1 MRKRRIIASE
11 VLMLRGLAIAGA
23 LVYSL
28 VFGAAAWGQSV
39 ISAHSG
45 VIHYVEGQV
54 TVDGAAIHPKST
66 EFPDVKA
73 DQVLATDDGR
83 AEILLTPGVF
93 LRLPENSSARMISNS
108 LADTRIEIVSGSA
121 LIEVG
126 QLLRNNAITIEAH
139 GAEIAL
145 PKQGLYRIDTDPAML
160 RVYDGEARVTA
171 GAGKIDVKRGREVAL
186 DAPRLEARAFDTKS
200 TDPFY
205 RWSARRSEYV
215 AEANVISARTAS
227 NSGYSSGFASGGYG
241 SWAFN
246 PWFGMF
252 TYLPASGIYWS
263 PFGSR
268 FYSPTVID
276 YLYIPRT
283 VSAPGP
289 TAAVPRAPA
298 TSSGLGGG
306 GFRPGGASPRMGG
319 NHGGGGFTGGGSH
332 GGHGGGGGHGR

>member
-1 MRKRRIIASE
+1 
-11 VLMLRGLAIAGA
+11 MLRGLAIAGA
-23 LVYSL
+23 LVLS
-28 VFGAAAWGQSV
+28 AAAWGQSV

-66 EFPDVKA
+66 EILDIKP
-73 DQVLATDDGR
+73 DQVLATEDGR

-126 QLLRNNAITIEAH
+126 QLLRDNAITIEAH
-139 GAEIAL
+139 GVEIAL
-145 PKQGLYRIDTDPAML
+145 PKQGLYRVETDPARL
-160 RVYDGEARVTA
+160 RVYDGEARIAT
-171 GAGKIDVKRGREVAL
+171 GAAKMSVKRGREVAL
-186 DAPRLEARAFDTKS
+186 DPPSLEARNFDAKS

-215 AEANVISARTAS
+215 AQANVISARTAS
-227 NSGYSSGFASGGYG
+227 SSGYGSGFASGGYG

-252 TYLPASGIYWS
+252 TFLPASGIYWS
-263 PFGSR
+263 PFGSA
-268 FYSPTVID
+268 FYSPAAISYV
-276 YLYIPRT
+276 YIPRG
-283 VSAPGP
+283 SWSPRRI
-289 TAAVPRAPA
+289 AASPSVPA
-298 TSSGLGGG
+298 TSSRDLSPGGLRGGGFHPGNPSGTRGGFAGGAPRGSGGG
-306 GFRPGGASPRMGG
+306 GFAGGAPRGS
-319 NHGGGGFTGGGSH
+319 GGS
-332 GGHGGGGGHGR
+332 GTRGR

>member
-1 MRKRRIIASE
+1 M
-11 VLMLRGLAIAGA
+11 
-23 LVYSL
+23 
-28 VFGAAAWGQSV
+28 
-39 ISAHSG
+39 
-45 VIHYVEGQV
+45 EGQV

-66 EFPDVKA
+66 EFLDLKP
-73 DQVLATDDGR
+73 DQVLATEDGR

-93 LRLPENSSARMISNS
+93 LRLPENSSARMISNT
-108 LADTRIEIVSGSA
+108 LADTRLEIVSGSA

-139 GAEIAL
+139 GVEIAL
-145 PKQGLYRIDTDPAML
+145 PKQGLYRIDTDPARI

-186 DAPRLEARAFDTKS
+186 DAPTLEARNFDAKS

-215 AEANVISARTAS
+215 AAANVISARTAS
-227 NSGYSSGFASGGYG
+227 NSGYGSGFASGGYG

-246 PWFGMF
+246 PWVGMF

-268 FYSPTVID
+268 FYSPAVIN
-276 YLYIPRT
+276 YVYIPRT
-283 VSAPGP
+283 ISAPGP
-289 TAAVPRAPA
+289 ATVVPRVPA
-298 TSSGLGGG
+298 TSPGLGGG
-306 GFRPGGASPRMGG
+306 GFRPGGVSPRMGG
-319 NHGGGGFTGGGSH
+319 NQGGGGFAGGAPHGSGGGFAGGAPH
-332 GGHGGGGGHGR
+332 GSGGGGHRGD

>member
-1 MRKRRIIASE
+1 MIASE
-11 VLMLRGLAIAGA
+11 VLMRGLAIVGA

-28 VFGAAAWGQSV
+28 VYSAAAWGQSV

-45 VIHYVEGQV
+45 VIHYIEGQV
-54 TVDGAAIHPKST
+54 TVDGAVIHPKST
-66 EFPDVKA
+66 EFPDIKL
-73 DQVLATDDGR
+73 DQVVATEDGR

-108 LADTRIEIVSGSA
+108 LADTRLEIVSGSA

-126 QLLRNNAITIEAH
+126 QLLRNNAITIEAR
-139 GAEIAL
+139 GVEIAL
-145 PKQGLYRIDTDPAML
+145 PKQGLYRIDADPARL
-160 RVYDGEARVTA
+160 RVFDGEARVTS

-186 DAPRLEARAFDTKS
+186 DAPTLEARAFDAKS

-227 NSGYSSGFASGGYG
+227 DSGYGSGFASGGYG

-263 PFGSR
+263 PFGSP
-268 FYSPTVID
+268 FYSPGIISYV
-276 YLYIPRT
+276 YFPRGI
-283 VSAPGP
+283 SAAPGGVVA
-289 TAAVPRAPA
+289 TPRAPV

-306 GFRPGGASPRMGG
+306 GVRPTASPRMGG
-319 NHGGGGFTGGGSH
+319 ARGGGFAGGGAHASGGGGTR
-332 GGHGGGGGHGR
+332 GR

>member
-1 MRKRRIIASE
+1 
-11 VLMLRGLAIAGA
+11 MLRGLTLVGVYT
-23 LVYSL
+23 LVYS
-28 VFGAAAWGQSV
+28 AAAWGQSV

-54 TVDGAAIHPKST
+54 TLDGAAIHPKST
-66 EFPDVKA
+66 EFPDIKP
-73 DQVLATDDGR
+73 DQVLATEDGR

-108 LADTRIEIVSGSA
+108 LADTRLEIVSGSA

-126 QLLRNNAITIEAH
+126 QLLRNNAITVEA
-139 GAEIAL
+139 GGVEIAL
-145 PKQGLYRIDTDPAML
+145 PKQGLYRVDADPARL
-160 RVYDGEARVTA
+160 RVYDGEARVTS

-186 DAPRLEARAFDTKS
+186 DAPTLEARAFDAKS
-200 TDPFY
+200 TDAFY

-263 PFGSR
+263 PFGSP
-268 FYSPTVID
+268 FYSPGIISYV
-276 YLYIPRT
+276 YFPRGI
-283 VSAPGP
+283 SAAPSGVVA
-289 TAAVPRAPA
+289 TPRAPV

-306 GFRPGGASPRMGG
+306 GVRPTASPRMGG
-319 NHGGGGFTGGGSH
+319 LGGARGGGFAGGGAHASGGGGAR
-332 GGHGGGGGHGR
+332 GR

>member
-1 MRKRRIIASE
+1 
-11 VLMLRGLAIAGA
+11 MLRGSAIAGA

-28 VFGAAAWGQSV
+28 VFSAAAWGQSV

-66 EFPDVKA
+66 EFPDVKL
-73 DQVLATDDGR
+73 DQVLTTEDGR

-93 LRLPENSSARMISNS
+93 LRLPENSSVRMISNS

-126 QLLRNNAITIEAH
+126 QLLRNNAITIEVH
-139 GAEIAL
+139 GVQIGL
-145 PKQGLYRIDTDPAML
+145 PKQGLYRIDTDPARL
-160 RVYDGEARVTA
+160 RVYDGEARVTTEA
-171 GAGKIDVKRGREVAL
+171 RKIDVKRGREVAL
-186 DAPRLEARAFDTKS
+186 DAPTLEARAFDAKS

-205 RWSARRSEYV
+205 RWSSRRSEYV
-215 AEANVISARTAS
+215 AAANVISARTAI
-227 NSGYSSGFASGGYG
+227 NSGYGSGFASGGYG

-268 FYSPTVID
+268 FYSPSVIN
-276 YLYIPRT
+276 YVYIPRT
-283 VSAPGP
+283 ISAPGP
-289 TAAVPRAPA
+289 ITAVPRAPA
-298 TSSGLGGG
+298 TSAGLGGAGLGGG
-306 GFRPGGASPRMGG
+306 GGGRVGGGGFPPGGASPRMGG
-319 NHGGGGFTGGGSH
+319 NHGGGGVAGGAPHGSGGGNR
-332 GGHGGGGGHGR
+332 GR